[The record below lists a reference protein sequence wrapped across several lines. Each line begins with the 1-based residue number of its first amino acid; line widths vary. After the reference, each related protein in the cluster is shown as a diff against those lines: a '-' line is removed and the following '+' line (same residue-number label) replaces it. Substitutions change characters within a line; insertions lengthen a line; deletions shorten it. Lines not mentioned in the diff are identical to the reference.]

1 MLRQLRRAALAA
13 LSIAIEGVFSETR
26 PVRAGILSAVCIL
39 ALAVPATAQDWA
51 KKLFT
56 VTAHDF
62 GTVANGAKTEFRFPI
77 KNVFVEDLHISQIR
91 SSCQCTTPTLVM
103 KGESKAPEGGG
114 LTLKTYEQ
122 GEVLAQ
128 FNTHIMTGYK
138 RATLTLTIDKPYH
151 AEVQLTVQGNIITDI
166 QVTPTHIDL
175 SNVSQGQAVEKTIT
189 LTRTGRRDW
198 KIMDIR
204 CANTNFEVEPLEKSR
219 TLSSVTYELKVKLRD
234 TAPAGAINDQL
245 VLVTNDDRLPQFP
258 IQVQGEVRPELSI
271 TPNLWM
277 AGSLAPGDAVKKTLI
292 IRNNTGKPFK
302 IVNIVSDDPAIQFK
316 PIDPAAPAKPLHVLP
331 ITLTATD
338 NPGRQVKLLRIETDL
353 GTTLMPELSVQYL
366 VKGTPKNVTGTPP
379 STGVQPTGNSS
390 ATTKQPE
397 INVAKPLTIG
407 TPASTSTVLVPKK

>member
-1 MLRQLRRAALAA
+1 M
-13 LSIAIEGVFSETR
+13 
-26 PVRAGILSAVCIL
+26 RAGILSAFCFL
-39 ALAVPATAQDWA
+39 TLAVPAVAQEWA

-77 KNVFVEDLHISQIR
+77 KNIYVEDLHIASIR

-103 KGESKAPEGGG
+103 KGESKPQEGGG

-138 RATLTLTIDKPYH
+138 RATLTLTIDKPFS

-166 QVTPTHIDL
+166 VVTPNHIDL
-175 SNVSQGQAVEKTIT
+175 STVSQGECVEKSIT

-198 KIMDIR
+198 KILDIR
-204 CANTNFEVEPLEKSR
+204 CANTNFEVEPLEKAR
-219 TLSSVTYELKVKLRD
+219 TLSAVTYELKVKLRES
-234 TAPAGAINDQL
+234 APAGAINDQL
-245 VLVTNDDRLPQFP
+245 VLVTNDDRMPQFP

-277 AGSLAPGDAVKKTLI
+277 AGSLTPGEAAKKTLI
-292 IRNNTGKPFK
+292 IRNNNNKPFK

-316 PIDPAAPAKPLHVLP
+316 PVDSAAPAKALHVLP
-331 ITLTATD
+331 ITLTALD
-338 NPGRQVKLLRIETDL
+338 NPGRQSKTLRIETDL
-353 GTTLMPELSVQYL
+353 GTTLTPELSVQYL
-366 VKGTPKNVTGTPP
+366 VKGTPKNITGSPA
-379 STGVQPTGNSS
+379 TGVQPTGN
-390 ATTKQPE
+390 TNTGVKQSE
-397 INVAKPLTIG
+397 INTAKPPAISS
-407 TPASTSTVLVPKK
+407 TPSVSTVLAPKK

>member
-1 MLRQLRRAALAA
+1 
-13 LSIAIEGVFSETR
+13 
-26 PVRAGILSAVCIL
+26 VRAGILSAVCIL
-39 ALAVPATAQDWA
+39 ALTVPASAQDWA

-56 VTAHDF
+56 VTSHDF

-77 KNVFVEDLHISQIR
+77 KNVFVEELHIAQIR

-103 KGESKAPEGGG
+103 KGESKSPPGGGG

-166 QVTPTHIDL
+166 QVTPNHIDL
-175 SNVSQGQAVEKTIT
+175 SNVSQGEAVEKTIT

-245 VLVTNDDRLPQFP
+245 VLVTNDDRMPQFP

-292 IRNNTGKPFK
+292 IRNNSSKPFK

-316 PIDPAAPAKPLHVLP
+316 PVDPAAPAKALHVLP

-338 NPGRQVKLLRIETDL
+338 NPGRQVKKLQIETDL
-353 GTTLMPELSVQYL
+353 STTMMPEISVQYL
-366 VKGTPKNVTGTPP
+366 VKGAPKSVTGTPGA
-379 STGVQPTGNSS
+379 GVQPAGNTS
-390 ATTKQPE
+390 AATKQTE
-397 INVAKPLTIG
+397 INVAKPQTLGAKPTI
-407 TPASTSTVLVPKK
+407 STVLVPKQ

>member
-1 MLRQLRRAALAA
+1 M
-13 LSIAIEGVFSETR
+13 
-26 PVRAGILSAVCIL
+26 RAGILSAICLL
-39 ALAVPATAQDWA
+39 ALSVPASAQEWA

-77 KNVFVEDLHISQIR
+77 KNVYVEELHIKEIR
-91 SSCQCTTPTLVM
+91 SSCGCTTPTLVK
-103 KGESKAPEGGG
+103 KGESKGQEGGG

-138 RATLTLTIDKPYH
+138 RATLTLTIDKPYF

-166 QVTPTHIDL
+166 QVTPNHIDL
-175 SNVSQGQAVEKTIT
+175 STVSQGESVEKTIT

-204 CANTNFEVEPLEKSR
+204 CANTNFEVEPLEKAR

-245 VLVTNDDRLPQFP
+245 VLVTNDDRMPQFP

-271 TPNLWM
+271 TPSLWM
-277 AGSLAPGDAVKKTLI
+277 AGSLMPGEMAKKTLV
-292 IRNNTGKPFK
+292 IRNNNAKPFK

-331 ITLTATD
+331 ITLIASD
-338 NPGRQVKLLRIETDL
+338 NPGRVVKSLKIETDL
-353 GTTLMPELSVQYL
+353 GTTLMPEMAVQYL
-366 VKGTPKNVTGTPP
+366 VKGPPKSITTAPAA
-379 STGVQPTGNSS
+379 GVQPSGNS
-390 ATTKQPE
+390 TTAKQPE
-397 INVAKPLTIG
+397 INVLKPKT
-407 TPASTSTVLVPKK
+407 TPPVSTVLVPKK

>member
-1 MLRQLRRAALAA
+1 MRVA
-13 LSIAIEGVFSETR
+13 
-26 PVRAGILSAVCIL
+26 ILSAVCLLTL
-39 ALAVPATAQDWA
+39 ALPATAQEWA

-62 GTVANGAKTEFRFPI
+62 GTVAHGAKTEFRFPI
-77 KNVFVEDLHISQIR
+77 KNVFVEDLHITSIR

-103 KGESKAPEGGG
+103 KGESKPQPGGG

-138 RATLTLTIDKPYH
+138 RATLTLTIEKPYP

-166 QVTPTHIDL
+166 QVNPTHIDL
-175 SNVSQGQAVEKTIT
+175 STVSQGECVEKVIT

-204 CANTNFEVEPLEKSR
+204 CANTNFEVEPLEKAR
-219 TLSSVTYELKVKLRD
+219 TLSSVTYELKVKLRES
-234 TAPAGAINDQL
+234 APSGAINDQL
-245 VLVTNDDRLPQFP
+245 VLVTNDDRMPQFP

-277 AGSLAPGDAVKKTLI
+277 AGSLMPGDTAKKTLI
-292 IRNNTGKPFK
+292 IRNNNSKPFK

-316 PIDPAAPAKPLHVLP
+316 PIDPAAPAKALHVLP
-331 ITLTATD
+331 ITLTASD
-338 NPGRQVKLLRIETDL
+338 VPGRQAKKLRIETDL
-353 GTTLMPELSVQYL
+353 STTLMPELSVQYL
-366 VKGTPKNVTGTPP
+366 VKGAPKNVTGTP
-379 STGVQPTGNSS
+379 GVGIQPTGNTS
-390 ATTKQPE
+390 ATTNQPQ
-397 INVAKPLTIG
+397 INIAKPQAAVIKPTL
-407 TPASTSTVLVPKK
+407 STVLAPKP

>member
-1 MLRQLRRAALAA
+1 ML
-13 LSIAIEGVFSETR
+13 SV
-26 PVRAGILSAVCIL
+26 PV
-39 ALAVPATAQDWA
+39 TAQEWA

-77 KNVFVEDLHISQIR
+77 KNVYVEDLHIVNIR
-91 SSCQCTTPTLVM
+91 SSCGCTTPTLVM

-166 QVTPTHIDL
+166 QVTPNHIDL
-175 SNVSQGQAVEKTIT
+175 STVSQGEAVEKTIT

-245 VLVTNDDRLPQFP
+245 VLVTNDDRMPQFP

-277 AGSLAPGDAVKKTLI
+277 AGSLLPGEAAKKTLV
-292 IRNNTGKPFK
+292 IRNNNKKPFK
-302 IVNIVSDDPAIQFK
+302 IINIVSDDPAIQFK
-316 PIDPAAPAKPLHVLP
+316 PLDPAAPAKALHVLP

-338 NPGRQVKLLRIETDL
+338 NPGRQVKTLRIETDL
-353 GTTLMPELSVQYL
+353 GTTLTPELSVQYL
-366 VKGTPKNVTGTPP
+366 VKGTPKNITGAPA
-379 STGVQPTGNSS
+379 TGKLPAGSNNPAS
-390 ATTKQPE
+390 KQTE
-397 INVAKPLTIG
+397 INVAKPQTNSAAA
-407 TPASTSTVLVPKK
+407 PTSTVLAPKK